1 MLTGVNA
8 LQGRLGP
15 GVLAHLLQY
24 LSQNAAAGR
33 LSVVGDG
40 VGSGAIYL
48 ARGRVAHVELGG
60 ILGVPALAHLLTWDH
75 GRFAFQVGVVP
86 PTTTIDLPTDR
97 LLLSLSIDQDGNGG
111 VFGRNGAM
119 TPTTLVEPAVVP
131 GLMWAAVAVAGPIG
145 EIFVDDA
152 FEAIGHSPRLL
163 PEDQLGALVQAVA
176 GQFRSAQGRADFL
189 ARAEAVLAHHGYG
202 RVDEGGSAQ
211 APRSGG
217 STNGER

>member
-1 MLTGVNA
+1 MLAGVNA

-24 LSQNAAAGR
+24 LSQNSAAGR

-40 VGSGAIYL
+40 VGAGAVYL
-48 ARGRVAHVELGG
+48 ARGRVAHVELGV
-60 ILGVPALAHLLTWDH
+60 IVGVPALARMLAWDH

-97 LLLSLSIDQDGNGG
+97 LLLSLSVDQDGSGG
-111 VFGRNGAM
+111 AFSRNGAM
-119 TPTTLVEPAVVP
+119 APTTLVDPAVVP

-145 EIFVDDA
+145 EIFIDDA
-152 FEAIGHSPRLL
+152 FDAIGHSPRLL

-176 GQFRSAQGRADFL
+176 GQFRSEQGRGDFL

-202 RVDEGGSAQ
+202 RVDEGGS
-211 APRSGG
+211 
-217 STNGER
+217 ERA

>member
-1 MLTGVNA
+1 MLEGVNA

-40 VGSGAIYL
+40 VGGGAIYL

-60 ILGVPALAHLLTWDH
+60 IVGVPALAHLLSWDQ

-86 PTTTIDLPTDR
+86 PATTIDLPTDR
-97 LLLSLSIDQDGNGG
+97 LLLSLTVDQDGNGG
-111 VFGRNGAM
+111 SGFGRNGALA
-119 TPTTLVEPAVVP
+119 PTTLVDPAVVP

-145 EIFVDDA
+145 EIFIDDA
-152 FEAIGHSPRLL
+152 FDAIGHSPRLL

-176 GQFRSAQGRADFL
+176 GQFRSAQGRGDFL

-202 RVDEGGSAQ
+202 RVDGASKQEGA
-211 APRSGG
+211 
-217 STNGER
+217 